1 MQKIYIHFGCHKT
14 GTTSLQRFFAKNTY
28 RLRHFDFDYMPIPMG
43 EKRKA
48 YQGAHGRHVELGECA
63 VRYPVTIIANPKQA
77 GTRGLSRK
85 GLIKQTKDNIAEF
98 LDKST
103 YNNFIFSDEG
113 LDYIRTQKEID
124 DLVYL
129 FPSDCEL
136 VPILTLREKEDWIE
150 SCMAYWEEEGISTY
164 VEESSLR
171 VPQRPM
177 VSWMFE
183 VEDLTKLLEENFP
196 ETIFLQYSP
205 DMIRVIL
212 DALGLQSIKVE
223 DELYLNKRKT

>member
-1 MQKIYIHFGCHKT
+1 MK
-14 GTTSLQRFFAKNTY
+14 
-28 RLRHFDFDYMPIPMG
+28 
-43 EKRKA
+43 
-48 YQGAHGRHVELGECA
+48 
-63 VRYPVTIIANPKQA
+63 
-77 GTRGLSRK
+77 
-85 GLIKQTKDNIAEF
+85 
-98 LDKST
+98 
-103 YNNFIFSDEG
+103 
-113 LDYIRTQKEID
+113 
-124 DLVYL
+124 
-129 FPSDCEL
+129 
-136 VPILTLREKEDWIE
+136 TLREKEDWIE